1 MYRISLWVT
10 SAYETYVYISGYEM
24 NLMST
29 RWVCEA
35 LMPHTARN
43 FTVGWRRYVLI
54 QLTFFYLLSSG
65 YQGLFFGSKAAGAW
79 SLTTRLQPRSR
90 MRGAIPPLSHYASVW
105 CSKHRGDF
113 SFYRHFKYS
122 ILPQSALM
130 CVSLGEGCWIKYAF
144 YGLPVCSLASPPPRT
159 SC

>member
-43 FTVGWRRYVLI
+43 FTVG
-54 QLTFFYLLSSG
+54 
-65 YQGLFFGSKAAGAW
+65 
-79 SLTTRLQPRSR
+79 
-90 MRGAIPPLSHYASVW
+90 
-105 CSKHRGDF
+105 
-113 SFYRHFKYS
+113 
-122 ILPQSALM
+122 
-130 CVSLGEGCWIKYAF
+130 
-144 YGLPVCSLASPPPRT
+144 
-159 SC
+159 